1 MKRQSRKKLPKARVR
16 KGTIN
21 KRLNPNAPNVYIA
34 QSVRSITIRTI
45 SGSAQTGFEIQNF
58 QLAQLL
64 GEVAVTTTTS
74 NCLTALF
81 RLKRVRMWGPIATAG
96 VPVTIA
102 LTWENSLQDFMTP
115 PVTKSDTSISFDYPA
130 HLNCAPPGTSLA
142 SKWHAS
148 SSTNVALFM
157 NFPINTI
164 IDFTFDWVL
173 NDDSSNYA
181 VVSGSA
187 LIAAVVGTIYH
198 HPIGGVLTPINVN
211 AL

>member
-1 MKRQSRKKLPKARVR
+1 MQNRRSRQTLTKRKDKAVS
-16 KGTIN
+16 
-21 KRLNPNAPNVYIA
+21 KRLNPNAPNIYTA
-34 QSVRSITIRTI
+34 QSIRSITIRTVAA
-45 SGSAQTGFEIQNF
+45 SAQTGFEIQNF

-81 RLKRVRMWGPIATAG
+81 RLTRVRMWAPIATAG

-115 PVTKSDTSISFDYPA
+115 PVTKSDTSISFDFPA
-130 HLNCAPPGTSLA
+130 HLNLKPPSNSLS

-164 IDFTFDWVL
+164 VDFVFDWVL
-173 NDDSSNYA
+173 NDDASNYA
-181 VVSGSA
+181 VVAGSP
-187 LIAAVVGTIYH
+187 LVAAVVGTIYH
-198 HPIGGVLTPINVN
+198 HPIGAVLAPINVN
-211 AL
+211 SL